1 MGVMDV
7 RTVFAA
13 FLPIFLLFTGSI
25 VHANEIYAGSTVS
38 FYFENC
44 INMTVDIL
52 CSNTIEDGEF
62 TLYPN
67 CSLLNSTIHTQRW
80 SCSCTNKYTL
90 EITTSPASR
99 NNCTFI
105 ITYVERLLMPE
116 KVVEYHH
123 SSSDTIVKEPELINT
138 TTIERVVYV
147 PSENYTSNIEY
158 LNETVQN
165 LSKKIDELYN
175 LTQELKQTTEPAEGG
190 NDPKALAIVV
200 LMIFILLVFL
210 VKLPP
215 QGR

>member
-1 MGVMDV
+1 
-7 RTVFAA
+7 
-13 FLPIFLLFTGSI
+13 
-25 VHANEIYAGSTVS
+25 
-38 FYFENC
+38 
-44 INMTVDIL
+44 
-52 CSNTIEDGEF
+52 
-62 TLYPN
+62 
-67 CSLLNSTIHTQRW
+67 
-80 SCSCTNKYTL
+80 
-90 EITTSPASR
+90 
-99 NNCTFI
+99 
-105 ITYVERLLMPE
+105 MPE

-123 SSSDTIVKEPELINT
+123 RSSNTIVKEPELINT

-210 VKLPP
+210 VKSPP